1 MANVQSG
8 KQRIVRERVQQLIHQ
23 TEIDQNTFAARLSE
37 LARKPLSATSVSLW
51 LTGRRNI
58 PRKYSPYIAEIFGVT
73 EAYLYGLTSNPNS
86 TMVEEI
92 PEGDE
97 TFYEILPA
105 QLYAYE
111 GKPIYVTFGSF
122 EHEDGW
128 AIYNRS
134 RQLFIFSDDT
144 LRETT
149 IKKIGA
155 KLYVRDISNIRD
167 PLIHRKALD
176 YKGLMCA
183 SDGVYIIMNTSN
195 VAIRNLYNGWYYHNE
210 NHTALINKE
219 GLALP
224 YEGLKKAYTAYTYN
238 LKRTLDID

>member
-1 MANVQSG
+1 MSNVQSG
-8 KQRIVRERVQQLIHQ
+8 KQRIVRERVRQLIHQ
-23 TEIDQNTFAARLSE
+23 TESDQNKFAARLSE
-37 LARKPLSATSVSLW
+37 LTGKPLSVTSVSLW

-58 PRKYSPYIAEIFGVT
+58 PRKYAPYIAEIFGVT
-73 EAYLYGLTSNPNS
+73 EAYLFGFTSDPHS
-86 TMVEEI
+86 TIVEEI

-97 TFYEILPA
+97 TFYEIIPS

-111 GKPIYVTFGSF
+111 GKPVYITFGAF

-128 AIYNRS
+128 AIYNRK
-134 RQLFIFSDDT
+134 RQLFIFQDDT
-144 LRETT
+144 LKETT

-155 KLYVRDISNIRD
+155 KIYVRDISDLRD

-176 YKGLMCA
+176 YRGLMEA
-183 SDGVYIIMNTSN
+183 KEGVYIIMNTSN
-195 VAIRNLYNGWYYHNE
+195 VAIRNLYNGWYRHNE

-224 YEGLKKAYTAYTYN
+224 YEGLKKAYQAYTYN
-238 LKRTLDID
+238 EKRTLKID